1 MVRRWVQT
9 QTDEEKAQALQERLN
24 IHPVLCRLLV
34 QRGITC
40 YDTARDFFR
49 PSLDQLHDPFR
60 MKDMDKAIDRI
71 SRAMANKE
79 RILIY
84 GDYDVDGTTSV
95 ALVYSF
101 LSKYY
106 IDIDYYIPD
115 RYKEGYGISKQGI
128 DYAKE
133 KGFSL
138 VIALDCGIKS
148 VELVKYASELGVD
161 FIICDHHLPGEE
173 VPAAAAV
180 LDPKQPDCDY
190 PCKDLSGCG
199 IGFKLLQAY
208 CRRHGLPETELYED
222 LDLVAIS
229 IASDIVPIMG
239 ENRILAHFGLRR
251 INEQPRE
258 GIKAI
263 LELAAVKKELTIT
276 DIVFLIGPRINAA
289 GRIDDAKNAVKL
301 LLSDTQSGAVIN
313 AEVLNQKNSER
324 RRFDSDITKEA
335 FEMIAGDE
343 VYKTRKTT
351 VLFKNTW
358 HKGVIGIVAS
368 RLLEVYYRPTIVL
381 TESNGMAAGS
391 ARSVSGF
398 DIYNAIKECGDLLEQ
413 FGGHMYAAGLTMKLE
428 NVPLFIERFEEVV
441 CRQIEENMLTPE
453 ITIDAEISISDITP
467 GFFKILRQFAPFGP
481 GNMKPVFLTSE
492 LKDSGG
498 SRVVGNDHLRI
509 SLRNGTGGVVHGIG
523 FGLGVLEPLVKNEVI
538 DICYHLEESEW
549 NGERKLDLVV
559 KDIKPHAVAVA
570 S

>member
-1 MVRRWVQT
+1 MTKRWVNRT
-9 QTDEEKAQALQERLN
+9 ADEDTATALQQRLN

-34 QRGITC
+34 QRGVGC
-40 YDTARDFFR
+40 YESAHDFFR
-49 PSLDQLHDPFR
+49 PSLDKLHDPFL
-60 MKDMDKAIDRI
+60 MKNMAKAIDRI
-71 SRAMANKE
+71 SQAMATKE
-79 RILIY
+79 KILIY

-115 RYKEGYGISKQGI
+115 RYKEGYGISRQGI
-128 DYAKE
+128 DWAKE

-138 VIALDCGIKS
+138 IIALDCGIKS
-148 VELVKYASELGVD
+148 VDLVQYATDIGVD
-161 FIICDHHLPGEE
+161 FIICDHHLPAEI

-180 LDPKQPDCDY
+180 LDPKQPDCPY
-190 PCKDLSGCG
+190 PYKDLSGCG
-199 IGFKLLQAY
+199 IGYKLLQAY
-208 CRRHGLPETELYED
+208 CRRHNLPEDELRCN

-229 IASDIVPIMG
+229 IASDIVPILG
-239 ENRILAHFGLRR
+239 ENRILAYYGLKQ

-263 LELAAVKKELTIT
+263 LDLASVKKELTVT

-301 LLSDTQSGAVIN
+301 LLSDTQALAVTN
-313 AEVLNQKNSER
+313 AEVLNQKNTER
-324 RRFDSDITKEA
+324 RRFDTDITKEA
-335 FEMIAGDE
+335 MEMVAGDP

-368 RLLEVYYRPTIVL
+368 RLLDVYYRPTIVL

-398 DIYNAIKECGDLLEQ
+398 DIYSAIQECGDLLEQ

-428 NVPLFIERFEEVV
+428 NVPLFIEKFEEVV
-441 CRQIEENMLTPE
+441 CRQIQENMLTPE
-453 ITIDAEISISDITP
+453 IVIDAEIKLSDITP
-467 GFFKILRQFAPFGP
+467 GFFKILKQFAPFGP
-481 GNMKPVFLTSE
+481 GNMKPVFLTRE
-492 LKDSGG
+492 LTDSGG
-498 SRVVGNDHLRI
+498 TRVVGNDHLRI
-509 SLRNGTGGVVHGIG
+509 SLRNGSGTVHGIG
-523 FGLGVLEPLVKNEVI
+523 FGLGEFEPLVKNETI
-538 DICYHLEESEW
+538 DMCYCLEESEW

-559 KDIKPHAVAVA
+559 KDIKPHAVAVP